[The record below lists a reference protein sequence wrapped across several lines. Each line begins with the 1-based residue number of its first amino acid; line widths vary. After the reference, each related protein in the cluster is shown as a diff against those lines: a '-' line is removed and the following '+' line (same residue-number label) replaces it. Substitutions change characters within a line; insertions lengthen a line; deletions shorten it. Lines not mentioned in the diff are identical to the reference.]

1 MARVSRAHTAQQTS
15 RRLPARAAVT
25 SHRSTTPFIHSQRE
39 SPAQRLS
46 LTGTSDMPA
55 NRCRGRP
62 MMLANMRENG
72 VRLFVVVFPND
83 LAGRWVHK
91 VDAPAH
97 DAGDRLI
104 GVLAIRPRRIRSG
117 PVSTATGRNGIQ

>member
-1 MARVSRAHTAQQTS
+1 
-15 RRLPARAAVT
+15 
-25 SHRSTTPFIHSQRE
+25 
-39 SPAQRLS
+39 
-46 LTGTSDMPA
+46 MPA

-104 GVLAIRPRRIRSG
+104 GVLAIPRQFLGRPARQKNG
-117 PVSTATGRNGIQ
+117 PGKLVQTGAAKSRDEVRFADRDRAELRASQ

>member
-1 MARVSRAHTAQQTS
+1 
-15 RRLPARAAVT
+15 
-25 SHRSTTPFIHSQRE
+25 
-39 SPAQRLS
+39 
-46 LTGTSDMPA
+46 MPA